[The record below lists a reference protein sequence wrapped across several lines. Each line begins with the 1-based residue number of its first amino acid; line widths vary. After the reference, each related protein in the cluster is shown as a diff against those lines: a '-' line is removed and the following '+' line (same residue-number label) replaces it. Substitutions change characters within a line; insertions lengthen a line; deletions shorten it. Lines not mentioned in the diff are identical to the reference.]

1 MKKKKNKKNSHK
13 RILLKQRAEL
23 RRIRRRKLYLNRKN
37 RLVFFR
43 TNKTTRFSIILD
55 EGEVSTVAQL
65 PSNLSINNLEES
77 IKFINEVSSSI
88 SKDKSISR
96 IFFDLSNIV
105 QIDYVGIC
113 LMLSLANRFLGRGIS
128 AKGNYPTDF
137 NARQF
142 IFDSGFC
149 ELVSTN
155 VRRTKK
161 NMPDNILYMIGG
173 NSVNNKKIGDSIKET
188 VCRLTGIRE
197 HYAPLY
203 ENMLEICANSV
214 EHGNVFVQDKNWL
227 VSISFSDNYAKFV
240 LMDTGE
246 GILKTL
252 KRKTRELFADL
263 LSFKSAGNVLNDV
276 FNKKYQS
283 VTGEIN
289 RHKGLPNVLSALEHG
304 YISDLEVI
312 TNKVYYNFSLNY
324 YTNLKNEF
332 KGTAFLWKVS
342 KENID
347 KYKYEN

>member
-1 MKKKKNKKNSHK
+1 MKKKKNISHK
-13 RILLKQRAEL
+13 RILLRQRAEF

-37 RLVFFR
+37 RLVFIK
-43 TNKTTRFSIILD
+43 TNKTTRFPIILD
-55 EGEVSTVAQL
+55 EGEVSTVALL
-65 PSNLSINNLEES
+65 PSNLSLNNLEES

-88 SKDKSISR
+88 SKDKSITR

-128 AKGNYPTDF
+128 AKGNYPNDF

-155 VRRTKK
+155 VRRRSKK
-161 NMPDNILYMIGG
+161 KMSDNMLYMIGG

-188 VCRLTGIRE
+188 VFRLTGIRE

-227 VSISFSDNYAKFV
+227 VSISFSDDYAKFV
-240 LMDTGE
+240 LMDTGD
-246 GILKTL
+246 GILRTL

-324 YTNLKNEF
+324 YSNLKNEF
-332 KGTAFLWKVS
+332 KGTAFLWKVN

-347 KYKYEN
+347 KYKHEN